1 MHHGNNALL
10 IVDGVYTQL
19 NNIIDQV
26 RLLTVL
32 QSFRH
37 ISFRL
42 TYLIFHHLCI
52 TARRMSTRE
61 KNEIK
66 RFLKEIIRGEIQD
79 IAARQTIA
87 CLADLMGGC
96 GSATALEQL
105 YEAAHFANLVNEISK
120 KLNKPKPL
128 IKLCILEM
136 MGSI

>member
-1 MHHGNNALL
+1 
-10 IVDGVYTQL
+10 
-19 NNIIDQV
+19 
-26 RLLTVL
+26 
-32 QSFRH
+32 
-37 ISFRL
+37 
-42 TYLIFHHLCI
+42 
-52 TARRMSTRE
+52 MSTRE

-66 RFLKEIIRGEIQD
+66 KFLKEIIRGEIQD

-128 IKLCILEM
+128 IKLCIMEM